1 MHKRV
6 YLDHAAATPVD
17 PGVLRAM
24 EPYWT
29 LCAGNPSA
37 VHAEG
42 VAAQKAVASS
52 RARIATL
59 LGARPDEIIFT
70 SGATESANLA
80 LVGAVRAWRVAH
92 PNRTP
97 HLVISAIEH
106 AAVIEAA
113 EMLRAKGARVDIL
126 PCNAEGVVSPEMLAP
141 LLSVDTVLVSVM
153 LANNEIGTIQP
164 LAQYAKVIR
173 KWKRD
178 IRQVTR
184 DMRARDD
191 DRYPLL
197 HSDATQAMNYLP
209 VEIPS
214 LGVDMLTW
222 NAAKIYGPKGIGALF
237 VARGT
242 PLTPLIVGGGHERG
256 VRAGT
261 ENVPGIVGFAEALAQ
276 AVDMRDGEA
285 ERLRELR
292 DEFLRELQARFSDMI
307 VNGTTRERLPN
318 NINISFPDIDHEFLV
333 LALDARGFA
342 VSAKSAC
349 GEQEFDVSH
358 VLVALRE
365 AEQSDAP
372 RSGLRI
378 TLGRGSDRHVIPP
391 FVEALV
397 EIRATM
403 SFVA

>member
-1 MHKRV
+1 MQERV
-6 YLDHAAATPVD
+6 YLDHAAATPVAQD
-17 PGVLRAM
+17 VLRAM
-24 EPYWT
+24 EPYWS

-37 VHAEG
+37 LYAEG
-42 VAAQKAVASS
+42 VAAQKAVADA

-59 LGARPDEIIFT
+59 LRVHSDEVIFT
-70 SGATESANLA
+70 SSATESANLA
-80 LVGAVRAWRVAH
+80 LLGAVAAWRVAH
-92 PNRTP
+92 PDRTP
-97 HLVISAIEH
+97 HIIISAIEH
-106 AAVIEAA
+106 AAVIETA
-113 EMLRAKGARVDIL
+113 ETLRGEGVRVDIL
-126 PCNAEGVVSPEMLAP
+126 PCNAEGVVSPEMLIP
-141 LLSVDTVLVSVM
+141 LLSLDTVIVSIM

-164 LAQYAKVIR
+164 VAQYAKAIR
-173 KWKRD
+173 RWKKD
-178 IRQVTR
+178 VRQVTR
-184 DMRARDD
+184 DMRVHDD

-209 VEIPS
+209 VEIPL

-256 VRAGT
+256 MRAGT
-261 ENVPGIVGFAEALAQ
+261 ENVPGIVGFAAALAQ
-276 AVDMRDGEA
+276 AVELRDPET
-285 ERLRELR
+285 ERLRAVR
-292 DEFLRELQARFSDMI
+292 DEFLRELSARFPDMI

-318 NINISFPDIDHEFLV
+318 NINVSFPDIDHEFLV

-349 GEQEFDVSH
+349 GEQELDVSH
-358 VLVALRE
+358 VLVALRD
-365 AEQSDAP
+365 AEHSDAP

-378 TLGRGSDRHVIPP
+378 TLGRGSDRHIIAP
-391 FVEALV
+391 FVRVLA

-403 SFVA
+403 SFAA

>member
-1 MHKRV
+1 MNERV

-24 EPYWT
+24 EPYWA
-29 LCAGNPSA
+29 LYSGNPSA

-42 VAAQKAVASS
+42 VAAQKAVVSA

-59 LGARPDEIIFT
+59 LGAHSDEIVFT

-80 LVGAVRAWRVAH
+80 LLGAVAAWRVTH
-92 PNRTP
+92 PDRTP
-97 HLVISAIEH
+97 HVVISAIEH
-106 AAVIEAA
+106 AAVVEAA
-113 EMLRAKGARVDIL
+113 ETLRGKGAHVDIL
-126 PCNAEGVVSPEMLAP
+126 PCNAEGVVSSETLVP
-141 LLSVDTVLVSVM
+141 LLSLDTVLVSVM
-153 LANNEIGTIQP
+153 FANNEIGTIQP
-164 LAQYAKVIR
+164 VVQYAKAIR
-173 KWKRD
+173 RWKKD
-178 IRQVTR
+178 VRQVTR
-184 DMRARDD
+184 DMRVRDE

-209 VEIPS
+209 VEIPL

-222 NAAKIYGPKGIGALF
+222 NSAKIYGPKGIGALF

-242 PLTPLIVGGGHERG
+242 PLAPLIVGGGHERG
-256 VRAGT
+256 MRAGT
-261 ENVPGIVGFAEALAQ
+261 ENVPGIVGFAEAFAQ
-276 AVDMRDGEA
+276 AVDMREREA
-285 ERLRELR
+285 DRVREVR
-292 DEFLRELQARFSDMI
+292 DDFLRELFARFPDMI

-349 GEQEFDVSH
+349 GEQELDVSH

-365 AEQSDAP
+365 AEHSDAP

-378 TLGRGSDRHVIPP
+378 TLGRGSDRHIIEP
-391 FVEALV
+391 FVQALA

-403 SFVA
+403 SFVV